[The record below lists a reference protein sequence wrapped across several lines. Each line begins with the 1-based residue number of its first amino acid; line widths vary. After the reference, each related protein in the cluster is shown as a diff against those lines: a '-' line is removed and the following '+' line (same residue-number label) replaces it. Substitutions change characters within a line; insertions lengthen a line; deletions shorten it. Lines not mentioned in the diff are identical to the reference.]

1 MSARHQPA
9 LGRRVAPVAGGRLDR
24 VPPTALAL
32 GSVLSIQVGHA
43 LAKALFPHA
52 GPSAVVAMRLG
63 FAAAV
68 LLLLWRPRLPTDRR
82 TLGLV
87 AALGIAVAGMNA
99 FIYLA
104 MAVLP
109 LGVAVTIAFL
119 GPLTIAVA
127 GSRQLLD
134 LLWAALAAAGVF
146 LLTETDGGPI
156 TLTGVLLATAA
167 GTCWGAYIL
176 LNTAVGARTTGGQGL
191 AWATALAALLIVPV
205 GAHHAGQALLSPFVL
220 LGGFA
225 VALLSSVIAYSL
237 DLETLRR
244 MPPRVF
250 GVLLSLE
257 PAVAALAGLVLLSE
271 HLHPLQWLAICAV
284 VAASTGATCTRRRP
298 GNDDAPPASRL
309 R

>member
-1 MSARHQPA
+1 MSARPQ
-9 LGRRVAPVAGGRLDR
+9 RTVAGNRLDR
-24 VPPTALAL
+24 VPPPALAL
-32 GSVLSIQVGHA
+32 GSVVSIQVGHA
-43 LAKALFPHA
+43 LAKALFPLA

-68 LLLLWRPRLPTDRR
+68 LLLLWRPRLPTDHK

-87 AALGIAVAGMNA
+87 VALGVAVAGMNA
-99 FIYLA
+99 FIYRA

-134 LLWAALAAAGVF
+134 LVWAILAAAGVL
-146 LLTETDGGPI
+146 LLTETGGGTV
-156 TLTGVLLATAA
+156 TLTGALLAVAA

-176 LNTAVGARTTGGQGL
+176 FNTAVGARTTGGHGL
-191 AWATALAALLIVPV
+191 AWATALAALLIVPAT
-205 GAHHAGQALLSPFVL
+205 AHHAGRVLLSPHVL
-220 LGGFA
+220 LGGLG

-237 DLETLRR
+237 DLEALRR

-257 PAVAALAGLVLLSE
+257 PAVAALAGLILLGE
-271 HLHPLQWLAICAV
+271 HLHLPQWLAITAV
-284 VAASTGATCTRRRP
+284 VAASTGATYTQPRP
-298 GNDDAPPASRL
+298 GQR
-309 R
+309 